1 MEYRYINLP
10 RLKFLSL
17 CFGIFLISCSTD
29 QGTGTNANDQSET
42 IDVSQNR
49 KSVGDSAADLLDDT
63 NFTGLHLEI
72 FYVAGLKP
80 SATTLDNFEIF
91 LKERLHKPDGVSI
104 TLTEI
109 SSPGQDVYSIADI
122 RSLEDDIRL
131 AYNQDGTIKVFG
143 LFLDGEYSEN
153 TENGSVLG
161 VAYRNTSFG
170 IFADTIRE
178 FSGQPFAPSTTVLE
192 TTVMNHEFG
201 HLLGLVNAGTPL
213 QSAHQDEPHGRH
225 CTTGNCLMYWT
236 AETGEGLINMISGG
250 TIPELDAACLADL
263 QANGGK

>member
-1 MEYRYINLP
+1 M
-10 RLKFLSL
+10 
-17 CFGIFLISCSTD
+17 
-29 QGTGTNANDQSET
+29 
-42 IDVSQNR
+42 
-49 KSVGDSAADLLDDT
+49 
-63 NFTGLHLEI
+63 
-72 FYVAGLKP
+72 
-80 SATTLDNFEIF
+80 DNFEIF